1 MEYIYDLNLLLPGD
15 VILKRDP
22 VCKISD
28 RVMTSTNSEFSHAM
42 LYLGNSSYIDVGRR
56 VQARNLQRY
65 VFESPENTCLL
76 RLKKEF
82 WDGDTIY
89 RAIQYARSVVAE
101 PYSIRDALNLEAGR
115 ILTYTDN
122 TQICTR
128 LVSKAYEYAGL
139 KIVDNIE
146 MCTPQEIKES
156 KSLHTIEGC
165 CRVASDFDIR
175 FSKTHDVVDDMIEA
189 TDKLIVS
196 LVGYGDGKLRSIEN
210 ITNYAINHP
219 QDDDSIAELLQASG
233 YLDVLDLDKQYNA
246 YQYNPVAFLACPS
259 FINSSFNLTVS
270 FCSSFIDLCKEKY
283 RDAALQ
289 LVNANLSDVRMYEN
303 ELNKYR
309 MIQSML
315 NFDSKYLQLQIDLY
329 NRIIDS
335 YRQRAF
341 VGMLVL
347 NNLF

>member
-1 MEYIYDLNLLLPGD
+1 
-15 VILKRDP
+15 
-22 VCKISD
+22 
-28 RVMTSTNSEFSHAM
+28 
-42 LYLGNSSYIDVGRR
+42 
-56 VQARNLQRY
+56 
-65 VFESPENTCLL
+65 
-76 RLKKEF
+76 
-82 WDGDTIY
+82 
-89 RAIQYARSVVAE
+89 
-101 PYSIRDALNLEAGR
+101 
-115 ILTYTDN
+115 
-122 TQICTR
+122 
-128 LVSKAYEYAGL
+128 
-139 KIVDNIE
+139 
-146 MCTPQEIKES
+146 
-156 KSLHTIEGC
+156 
-165 CRVASDFDIR
+165 
-175 FSKTHDVVDDMIEA
+175 MIEA

-246 YQYNPVAFLACPS
+246 YHYNPVAFLD
-259 FINSSFNLTVS
+259 FY
-270 FCSSFIDLCKEKY
+270 KEKY

>member
-1 MEYIYDLNLLLPGD
+1 MEYIYNLNLLLPGD

-22 VCKISD
+22 GCKISD

-246 YQYNPVAFLACPS
+246 YHYNPVAFLD
-259 FINSSFNLTVS
+259 FY
-270 FCSSFIDLCKEKY
+270 KEKY

>member
-115 ILTYTDN
+115 ILTYT

-246 YQYNPVAFLACPS
+246 YHYNPVAFLD
-259 FINSSFNLTVS
+259 FY
-270 FCSSFIDLCKEKY
+270 KEKY

>member
-233 YLDVLDLDKQYNA
+233 YLDVLNLDKQYNA
-246 YQYNPVAFLACPS
+246 YHYNPVAFLD
-259 FINSSFNLTVS
+259 FY
-270 FCSSFIDLCKEKY
+270 KEKY

>member
-246 YQYNPVAFLACPS
+246 YHYNPVAFLD
-259 FINSSFNLTVS
+259 FY
-270 FCSSFIDLCKEKY
+270 KEKY

>member
-22 VCKISD
+22 ECKISD

-246 YQYNPVAFLACPS
+246 YHYNPVAFLD
-259 FINSSFNLTVS
+259 FY
-270 FCSSFIDLCKEKY
+270 KEKY

>member
-196 LVGYGDGKLRSIEN
+196 LVGYGDGKVRSIEN

-246 YQYNPVAFLACPS
+246 YHYNPVAFLD
-259 FINSSFNLTVS
+259 FY
-270 FCSSFIDLCKEKY
+270 KEKY

>member
-89 RAIQYARSVVAE
+89 RVIQYARSVVAE

-246 YQYNPVAFLACPS
+246 YHYDPVAFLD
-259 FINSSFNLTVS
+259 FY
-270 FCSSFIDLCKEKY
+270 KEKY

>member
-246 YQYNPVAFLACPS
+246 YQYNPVAFLD
-259 FINSSFNLTVS
+259 FY
-270 FCSSFIDLCKEKY
+270 KEKY